1 MRIQTDNTD
10 FNELKEEVNSS
21 PFFRHM
27 GMELTQLSE
36 GYALISFP
44 FQDRLRNS
52 FGTLHGGVIGSLAD
66 SAGGVAIRTLVG
78 SQKITTVEFKVNFL
92 SPVQGGELYAEGRVV
107 RKGSSIAVA
116 EVEVRDEAG
125 RSIAVALATYMVLED
140 RVP

>member
-1 MRIQTDNTD
+1 MRIQTDNKD
-10 FNELKEEVNSS
+10 FDELKEEINSS

-27 GMELTQLSE
+27 GMELTHLSE

-78 SQKITTVEFKVNFL
+78 SQKITTVEFK
-92 SPVQGGELYAEGRVV
+92 A
-107 RKGSSIAVA
+107 GSSTLKGGLLG
-116 EVEVRDEAG
+116 RGAG
-125 RSIAVALATYMVLED
+125 LQWR
-140 RVP
+140 RWR